1 MADDDSSN
9 FNIDSDLSNN
19 AMSGYLPEELGQL
32 QNLDSLWALFH
43 HAISMNFDIWSP
55 YKYFTDL

>member
-1 MADDDSSN
+1 MCVLSSVGGHLMKLRWLMMIHPN

-32 QNLDSLWALFH
+32 QNLDSL
-43 HAISMNFDIWSP
+43 
-55 YKYFTDL
+55 